1 MEGGAKNRFFTLIY
15 MATSLNTME
24 VYYNDFTTEKTLLMT
39 ALQPAVKRRAL
50 CNCFFP
56 KVVPRTS
63 GLTVAIIANVS

>member
-24 VYYNDFTTEKTLLMT
+24 VYYNDFITEKTLLMT

-50 CNCFFP
+50 CNCF
-56 KVVPRTS
+56 S
-63 GLTVAIIANVS
+63 QEWCQGLTVAIIANVS